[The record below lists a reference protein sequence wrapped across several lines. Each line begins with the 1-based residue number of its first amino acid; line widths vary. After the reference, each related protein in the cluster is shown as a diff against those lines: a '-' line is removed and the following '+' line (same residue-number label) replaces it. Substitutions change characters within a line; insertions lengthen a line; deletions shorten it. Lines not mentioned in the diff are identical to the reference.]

1 MHTTVWVITSKTR
14 DEMEAAVRHKG
25 VAGFTAGLLDEV
37 DLTISRFS
45 GENFQEQGDTAPQ
58 VRLQGGR
65 RPVGGEHQPRH
76 EQTVQHL
83 QGSVGTAHG
92 EPAPSGHIPAGIPGQ
107 RTHRRRETG
116 NQESAPALARQRGPG
131 PGHEAA
137 RDSKPQP
144 MQSAGYPSR
153 NQNTPGL
160 SQRGPI
166 NTPTRK
172 PGTITAGTTTARPRQ
187 SQPPTNPPPAP

>member
-1 MHTTVWVITSKTR
+1 MDTSVWVITSKTR
-14 DEMEAAVRHKG
+14 DEMEARVRRNG
-25 VAGFTAGLLDEV
+25 DGFAAELLREV

-144 MQSAGYPSR
+144 MQSAGS
-153 NQNTPGL
+153 QAEIKTPL
-160 SQRGPI
+160 ASARGD
-166 NTPTRK
+166 
-172 PGTITAGTTTARPRQ
+172 Q
-187 SQPPTNPPPAP
+187 SIPQPENPEP